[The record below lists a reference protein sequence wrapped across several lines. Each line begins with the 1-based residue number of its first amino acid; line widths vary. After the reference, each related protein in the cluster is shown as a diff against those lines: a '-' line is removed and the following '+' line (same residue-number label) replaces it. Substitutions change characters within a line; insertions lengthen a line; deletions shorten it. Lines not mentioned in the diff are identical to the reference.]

1 MTHFLRDILRQPNEL
16 QRTLEHLS
24 GAGRAPFDAAGAAVR
39 SARHVYLTGIGSSW
53 HAGLNVAA
61 VFHGAGRPVYL
72 VDAAEMVQFAA
83 MQAGSVLIVIS
94 RSGRSVEIVQLL
106 AKAREC
112 GATVIGITN
121 AADGALAREAQIAIV
136 VPVAMDHA
144 ISVNT
149 YTTLALAAGWL
160 AASVVAGSA
169 GKSFPQGLKPDLDD
183 AQMSDLKVR
192 PPNEFGLA
200 DSPGGEVVGTT
211 TGSVMFTGS
220 TAKSD
225 CATDWIADSLPGN
238 VHASLSLGWTARNGC
253 PTDSL
258 ADSLTASFAAAG
270 RAIAGWQGLI
280 EKSEW
285 LAPGST
291 TYFLARASS
300 LGSAYEA
307 RLMWEEGV
315 KSPATAMGAASFRH
329 GPQEIVGKD
338 MRFGIWIDGARMREQ
353 DLALARDLRKLRARV
368 MLIGQRVPEDA
379 GDLVFQ
385 LPEIA
390 SEWQFLIDIIPAQLV
405 AERLARLS
413 GADPDT
419 FRLCSFV
426 VEDEAGLLRGENAKR

>member
-1 MTHFLRDILRQPNEL
+1 MSYFLRDILRQPSEL

-24 GAGRAPFDAAGAAVR
+24 PEGQGALASAVAAVR
-39 SARHVYLTGIGSSW
+39 AARHVYLTGIGSSW

-61 VFHGAGRPVYL
+61 LFHGGARPIYL

-83 MQAGSVLIVIS
+83 IPAESVLIVIS

-106 AKAREC
+106 AKARESA
-112 GATVIGITN
+112 ATVIGITN

-149 YTTLALAAGWL
+149 YTTLALAAGML
-160 AASVVAGSA
+160 AADVSRSV
-169 GKSFPQGLKPDLDD
+169 
-183 AQMSDLKVR
+183 DLKGR
-192 PPNEFGLA
+192 
-200 DSPGGEVVGTT
+200 
-211 TGSVMFTGS
+211 
-220 TAKSD
+220 
-225 CATDWIADSLPGN
+225 
-238 VHASLSLGWTARNGC
+238 TARNGC

-258 ADSLTASFAAAG
+258 SSAFAAAG
-270 RAIAGWQGLI
+270 DAIPGWQAQI

-285 LAPGST
+285 LAPHST
-291 TYFLARASS
+291 TYFLARGIS

-315 KSPATAMGAASFRH
+315 KSPATAMGSASFRH
-329 GPQEIVGKD
+329 GPQEIVQKD
-338 MRFGIWIDGARMREQ
+338 MRFGIWIDGARMRKQ
-353 DLALARDLRKLRARV
+353 DLALARDLRKLGARV
-368 MLIGQRVPEDA
+368 MLIGQRLPEDA

-405 AERLARLS
+405 AERLARMS
-413 GADPDT
+413 GSDPDT

-426 VEDEAGLLRGENAKR
+426 VEDEAGLLPKTKK